1 MYYTKK
7 VVKNTITIFTEKL
20 PFFRQINISTKE
32 VTKELIS
39 RKFLSVIAFYRDFE
53 RPDFRYNPS
62 IFRIGTCVLYVGIYK
77 ILNDESHQS
86 LCLLLCSTYFIVF
99 DRRVHTCM
107 CSVSLH
113 KYFHELSTTPW
124 ANTNIGTFLLT
135 TSY

>member
-1 MYYTKK
+1 M
-7 VVKNTITIFTEKL
+7 ITIFTERL

-99 DRRVHTCM
+99 DKRVHT
-107 CSVSLH
+107 
-113 KYFHELSTTPW
+113 
-124 ANTNIGTFLLT
+124 
-135 TSY
+135 